1 MKLTIIPEDKLVIKD
16 EYGIGNL
23 DMSSIP
29 SDVWAVQWDGT
40 KGTIEKKDLSL
51 TEISDISAYNDV
63 IALYDAEYVKE
74 PHPGYVAP
82 AITTERYLKELRDN
96 RNGFLVETDW
106 TVMPDSPL
114 STSKQTEWK
123 TYRQTLR
130 DLPANVAE
138 ADYKNYW
145 DREANVWPT
154 QPS

>member
-1 MKLTIIPEDKLVIKD
+1 
-16 EYGIGNL
+16 
-23 DMSSIP
+23 
-29 SDVWAVQWDGT
+29 
-40 KGTIEKKDLSL
+40 
-51 TEISDISAYNDV
+51 
-63 IALYDAEYVKE
+63 
-74 PHPGYVAP
+74 
-82 AITTERYLKELRDN
+82 
-96 RNGFLVETDW
+96 
-106 TVMPDSPL
+106 MPDSPL

>member
-1 MKLTIIPEDKLVIKD
+1 MKLTIIPEDKLVVKN

-29 SDVWAVQWDGT
+29 ADVWAVQWDGT

-82 AITTERYLKELRDN
+82 AITTERYLEELKIRIL
-96 RNGFLVETDW
+96 NG
-106 TVMPDSPL
+106 
-114 STSKQTEWK
+114 
-123 TYRQTLR
+123 
-130 DLPANVAE
+130 
-138 ADYKNYW
+138 
-145 DREANVWPT
+145 
-154 QPS
+154 